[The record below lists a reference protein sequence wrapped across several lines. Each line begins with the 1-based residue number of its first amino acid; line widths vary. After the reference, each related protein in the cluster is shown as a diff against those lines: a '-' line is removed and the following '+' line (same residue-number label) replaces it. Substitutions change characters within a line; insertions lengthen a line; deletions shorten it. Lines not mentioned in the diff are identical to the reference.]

1 MSASDA
7 APLPRLGEVFFD
19 VRGSSR
25 SMRLSWYSDTDVA
38 VFSIW
43 QGGMCTGTF
52 RLPIGDLARMV
63 EVLQRGP
70 DGDERGHDRG
80 FNGDRRE
87 PDGERARPRRVRG
100 ERDRREPDGATG
112 QHAEVSGYYAEGTG
126 QYDRPPGQYQGPGRQ
141 HEASRGPHDGPDAH
155 RFGPADGR
163 YDDLQGSQ
171 RYREDYGQ
179 PELPFG
185 QGPAGDDRNPGY
197 QLHAPAGYES
207 AGHRRDDGDYGTERF
222 VPPYVRD
229 SVSDYSGDI
238 PARPAGRPAE
248 PPRMAYRDE
257 SPAGRSVPAD
267 NPREP
272 WSPAGYSEEARY
284 RLGADGDRSPDD
296 LGQPH
301 SAGRHGKYL
310 PPDNTAGQRG
320 YLDQPE
326 HFDALTDDSPA
337 WRGR

>member
-1 MSASDA
+1 
-7 APLPRLGEVFFD
+7 
-19 VRGSSR
+19 
-25 SMRLSWYSDTDVA
+25 MRLSWYSDTDVA

-52 RLPIGDLARMV
+52 RLPIGDLPRMV

-70 DGDERGHDRG
+70 DGDERGPDRELDG
-80 FNGDRRE
+80 HQRG
-87 PDGERARPRRVRG
+87 PDGERARIRRVRG
-100 ERDRREPDGATG
+100 ERDGRGPDGSTG
-112 QHAEVSGYYAEGTG
+112 QHAEASGQYAEGTG
-126 QYDRPPGQYQGPGRQ
+126 QYDSPPGQYDGRGSQ
-141 HEASRGPHDGPDAH
+141 YDTPRSAQDGPDAR
-155 RFGPADGR
+155 RFGGPADAR
-163 YDDLQGSQ
+163 YDGPQGSQ

-179 PELPFG
+179 AELPYG
-185 QGPAGDDRNPGY
+185 QGAIGDDRNRGY
-197 QLHAPAGYES
+197 QLQAPAGYES

-238 PARPAGRPAE
+238 PPGPAGRAADPAR
-248 PPRMAYRDE
+248 PAYRDE
-257 SPAGRSVPAD
+257 PPAGRSVPAD

-272 WSPAGYSEEARY
+272 WPSAGHSEEARY
-284 RLGADGDRSPDD
+284 RLGTDGDGSPDD

-310 PPDNTAGQRG
+310 PPDNTPGQRG

-326 HFDALTDDSPA
+326 DFDALTDDSPA